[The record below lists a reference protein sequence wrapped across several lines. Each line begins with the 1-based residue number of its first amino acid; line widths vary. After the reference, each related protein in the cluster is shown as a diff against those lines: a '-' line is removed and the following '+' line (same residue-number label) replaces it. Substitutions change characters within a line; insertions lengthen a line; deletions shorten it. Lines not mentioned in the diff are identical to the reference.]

1 MEVPPVAL
9 FEATPRVGKAPAH
22 AEADVRENQRA
33 SADAEVRE
41 RGLHPLTVG
50 TRPEPSGGVYHSPLD

>member
-1 MEVPPVAL
+1 MEVPPLAL
-9 FEATPRVGKAPAH
+9 LEATQRDGKAPAY
-22 AEADVRENQRA
+22 AEADVREYERA

-50 TRPEPSGGVYHSPLD
+50 THLEPSRGVYHSRLD